1 MVSFQLKF
9 WKVWFSKKE
18 ETICQMNAFGLVF
31 YFAYIFPYFVENH
44 TLQNISLNDTMP
56 SENPILENLVLLQTE
71 IFVEQT
77 EIFGGEN

>member
-1 MVSFQLKF
+1 MVQKVIKSVILSSQLKF

-44 TLQNISLNDTMP
+44 TLQNISLNDT
-56 SENPILENLVLLQTE
+56 ITL
-71 IFVEQT
+71 FVNFYTNELF
-77 EIFGGEN
+77 I

>member
-1 MVSFQLKF
+1 MVQKVIKSVILSFQLKF

-44 TLQNISLNDTMP
+44 TLQNISLNDT
-56 SENPILENLVLLQTE
+56 ITLFCKFLH
-71 IFVEQT
+71 
-77 EIFGGEN
+77 